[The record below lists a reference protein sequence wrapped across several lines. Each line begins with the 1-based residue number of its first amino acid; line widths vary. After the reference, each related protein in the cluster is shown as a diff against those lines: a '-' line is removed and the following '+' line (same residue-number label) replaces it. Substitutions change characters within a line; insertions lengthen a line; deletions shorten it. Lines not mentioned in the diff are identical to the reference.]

1 VKPVCTFDADAHR
14 YTINGREVPSVT
26 TVLRAVIPQWQA
38 SEWHMQRGTAVH
50 ACAALIARGVE
61 FEHDSQ
67 IGGQVAACRLFFE
80 EVRPQVIHVERQV
93 YSPLYGFAGTLDLA
107 AEITG
112 EVCLT
117 DWKAA
122 LSKVIQWQLG
132 AYAIALKE
140 TTGETVRQGFGV
152 ELRDNGEYQ
161 IGESYDLTRAGR
173 EFLAILGTYNCMKRE
188 GMI

>member
-1 VKPVCTFDADAHR
+1 VKPVCTFDADAHK
-14 YTINGREVPSVT
+14 YAINGREVPSVT

-61 FEHDSQ
+61 FEHDPQ

-80 EVRPQVIHVERQV
+80 EVRPQVIHVEKQV
-93 YSPLYGFAGTLDLA
+93 YSPLYGFAGTLDLDVKMNFA
-107 AEITG
+107 GYLI
-112 EVCLT
+112 
-117 DWKAA
+117 DWKST
-122 LSKVIQWQLG
+122 LSACVQWQLG

-140 TTGETVRQGFGV
+140 TTGEIVRQGFGV
-152 ELRDNGEYQ
+152 ELRDDGKYQ

-173 EFLAILGTYNCMKRE
+173 EFLAILGTYNAMKRE